1 MAITADS
8 NPLYV
13 TAGGKPVNVSDRTAP
28 ILTRHCRFSFIF
40 SFVAAADVW
49 FPQTTTRTVFVNGI
63 DDTTASPYVAAGYS
77 NVTQPNNTI
86 AFTDAYKGGAWSED
100 FDCIL
105 LACGAVLQGPPRII
119 SSAFNAT
126 LDNTS
131 VVELNSGSAGIESA
145 QTDDFV
151 QFIVNGA
158 QLQILPT
165 GSNTACAAYLGLLR
179 LQQAGYSSTNSPNF
193 SGLGRNDGDSRYGFN
208 TTVIVEGNRGNVAG
222 FTPNRIEIDFLG
234 SAQANQAGTPSIT
247 TTSGVQRLPALAAR
261 ADGTLLAL
269 DFDMVVHY
277 ARIQVGE
284 EKNDAGQMVPAY
296 QGAYEVD
303 RRKIR
308 RFLGQDSICAI

>member
-1 MAITADS
+1 MPITADF

-13 TAGGKPVNVSDRTAP
+13 TAGGKAVNVSDRTAP
-28 ILTRHCRFSFIF
+28 ILTRHARFSFIF
-40 SFVAAADVW
+40 QFVAASDVW
-49 FPQTTTRTVFVNGI
+49 TPITTTRTVFVNGI
-63 DDTTASPYVAAGYS
+63 DDTTASPYTQAGYS
-77 NVTQPNNTI
+77 TVTQPNNSI
-86 AFTDAYKGGAWSED
+86 LLTDAYKGGAWSED

-105 LACGAVLQGPPRII
+105 LACGAVLQGEPRII
-119 SSAFNAT
+119 PAVALPPPDGAAT
-126 LDNTS
+126 T
-131 VVELNSGSAGIESA
+131 VALNSGFAGIESA

-151 QFIVNGA
+151 QFVVNGA

-179 LQQAGYSSTNSPNF
+179 LQQAGYSSANSPNF
-193 SGLGRNDGDSRYGFN
+193 TGLGRNDGDSRYGFN

-234 SAQANQAGTPSIT
+234 SAAANTASGVGV
-247 TTSGVQRLPALAAR
+247 TSGVQRLPALAAR